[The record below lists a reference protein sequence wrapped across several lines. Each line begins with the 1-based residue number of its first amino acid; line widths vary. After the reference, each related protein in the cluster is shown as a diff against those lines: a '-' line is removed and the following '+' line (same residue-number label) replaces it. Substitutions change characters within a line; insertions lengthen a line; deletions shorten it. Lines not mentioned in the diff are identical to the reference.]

1 MKVLIDTSV
10 WSKVLRAE
18 NPDPVLSKLLTDL
31 ILDNRVVLTGPILQE
46 ILSGVRNKK
55 DFQALE
61 AKLSAFDNLV
71 ISKEIYIKAAEYF
84 NVCKMIG
91 INGGH
96 IDFLICAIIS
106 HYNCTLL
113 TTDSDFKMF
122 QKHLPIKL
130 LISAF

>member
-10 WSKVLRAE
+10 WSKVLRADD
-18 NPDPVLSKLLTDL
+18 PDPKLSKLLKDL
-31 ILDNRVVLTGPILQE
+31 IVDNRVVLTGPILQE
-46 ILSGVRNKK
+46 ILSGIRDKK
-55 DFQALE
+55 DFQILE
-61 AKLSAFDNLV
+61 ERLSAFDDLL

-84 NVCKMIG
+84 NICKMHG

-106 HYNCTLL
+106 HYNCVLL
-113 TTDSDFKMF
+113 TTDRDFKMF

-130 LISAF
+130 LDV